1 MDSNKEK
8 EILAFWQREGIFEKS
23 LAQRK
28 GKKKFVFYEG
38 PPYANGLPGIHHLE
52 ARAFKDLVARYKT
65 MRGFF
70 VPRKAGW
77 DTHGLPTEM
86 SVEKKLGIKTK
97 REIEEKI
104 GIERF
109 VEEARTDVFLYKK
122 EWEHFTRRMGYW
134 LDLENAYVTMDN
146 RYMEILWGILKK
158 VWQKKLFYDD
168 FKVLPWCT
176 RCGTALSSHE
186 VAQGYKTVIDKSIT
200 VKFLISNFKF
210 LNKFQIPNSK
220 FYFLAWTTTPWT
232 LPGNVALAV
241 GEDIDYAIV
250 KTKNQNSPSEMEYYV
265 LAKERL
271 DILGDDYEIIEEVK
285 GKDLVG
291 IAYEPLFEVPQL
303 KSEKSYKVYA
313 ADFVNTEQGTGI
325 VHTAVMYGEDDYQLG
340 KKEGLPT
347 FHTVDET
354 GHFVKTLGN
363 ELGGKPVKDPQTEK
377 LIMRELE
384 MRNLLF
390 KVDEDF
396 EHDYPFCWRCDSPL
410 LYYARHAWWIAMTKL
425 RAQLIANNKKINWF
439 PPYLKDGR
447 FGDWL
452 KEVKDWAISRERY
465 WGLPLPIWQCQSCR
479 HGEAI
484 GSLGDLD
491 KKSFHPPR
499 TVFFMR
505 HGEANHNVAGTTGPA
520 IPEYD
525 RDNHLTERGRKQV
538 EVSAQKLKKEK
549 IHLIV
554 SSPLT
559 RARETA
565 TLVAETL
572 HISVE
577 INNDLYD
584 YNVGE
589 YDGKTIEETDRL
601 LPFERRFEEPFPGG
615 ESLRDVRIRMMNAL
629 LGIVKKYPDKTILF
643 ISHGDPLWVSRAALE
658 GVEEKD
664 YRREW
669 YPKTAES
676 KKIILHNWPY
686 SSSRGE
692 LDIHRPYIDEI
703 ILKCGTCGGKA
714 IRIKEVADVWFD
726 SGSMPFAAGVAYP
739 ADFICEA
746 IDQTR
751 GWFYTLLAVATL
763 LGKNAPYKNVLTL
776 ELVLDEKGKKMS
788 KSRGNVVEP
797 NALME
802 KYGADAARWYF
813 FTVNQPWDPK
823 LFFEKDVAR
832 SRNALAL
839 FWNSFLFFK
848 TYNKNSKFKIQNS
861 KFLNILDKWILARL
875 NEVARIITEKLDH
888 YDIVDAARLLEA
900 FIGDDLSRWY
910 IRRSRERF
918 KKEGKDADEAAQTLG
933 FILRETAK
941 LLAPFAPFIS
951 EAVYQGLE
959 GEKKSVHLENWFTPP
974 RPRQS
979 GRRAPFVRGGNK
991 EYDILLKE
999 MDEVREIVAQALE
1012 ARAKAGI
1019 KIRQPLASLKIKRQ
1033 KSKIKNN
1040 EELSDLIGEEVN
1052 VRKVIFDEHTKE
1064 DVEIDTNITPEL
1076 KEEGEIRELIRLI
1089 QDARKKAGLKS
1100 GEKASLE
1107 IKIPVDL
1114 VETAKRNKKQLMYE
1128 TKTEF

>member
-1 MDSNKEK
+1 
-8 EILAFWQREGIFEKS
+8 
-23 LAQRK
+23 
-28 GKKKFVFYEG
+28 
-38 PPYANGLPGIHHLE
+38 
-52 ARAFKDLVARYKT
+52 
-65 MRGFF
+65 
-70 VPRKAGW
+70 
-77 DTHGLPTEM
+77 
-86 SVEKKLGIKTK
+86 
-97 REIEEKI
+97 
-104 GIERF
+104 
-109 VEEARTDVFLYKK
+109 
-122 EWEHFTRRMGYW
+122 
-134 LDLENAYVTMDN
+134 
-146 RYMEILWGILKK
+146 
-158 VWQKKLFYDD
+158 
-168 FKVLPWCT
+168 
-176 RCGTALSSHE
+176 
-186 VAQGYKTVIDKSIT
+186 
-200 VKFLISNFKF
+200 
-210 LNKFQIPNSK
+210 
-220 FYFLAWTTTPWT
+220 
-232 LPGNVALAV
+232 
-241 GEDIDYAIV
+241 
-250 KTKNQNSPSEMEYYV
+250 
-265 LAKERL
+265 
-271 DILGDDYEIIEEVK
+271 
-285 GKDLVG
+285 
-291 IAYEPLFEVPQL
+291 
-303 KSEKSYKVYA
+303 
-313 ADFVNTEQGTGI
+313 
-325 VHTAVMYGEDDYQLG
+325 
-340 KKEGLPT
+340 
-347 FHTVDET
+347 
-354 GHFVKTLGN
+354 
-363 ELGGKPVKDPQTEK
+363 
-377 LIMRELE
+377 
-384 MRNLLF
+384 
-390 KVDEDF
+390 
-396 EHDYPFCWRCDSPL
+396 
-410 LYYARHAWWIAMTKL
+410 
-425 RAQLIANNKKINWF
+425 
-439 PPYLKDGR
+439 
-447 FGDWL
+447 
-452 KEVKDWAISRERY
+452 
-465 WGLPLPIWQCQSCR
+465 
-479 HGEAI
+479 
-484 GSLGDLD
+484 
-491 KKSFHPPR
+491 
-499 TVFFMR
+499 
-505 HGEANHNVAGTTGPA
+505 
-520 IPEYD
+520 
-525 RDNHLTERGRKQV
+525 
-538 EVSAQKLKKEK
+538 
-549 IHLIV
+549 
-554 SSPLT
+554 
-559 RARETA
+559 
-565 TLVAETL
+565 
-572 HISVE
+572 
-577 INNDLYD
+577 
-584 YNVGE
+584 
-589 YDGKTIEETDRL
+589 
-601 LPFERRFEEPFPGG
+601 
-615 ESLRDVRIRMMNAL
+615 
-629 LGIVKKYPDKTILF
+629 
-643 ISHGDPLWVSRAALE
+643 
-658 GVEEKD
+658 
-664 YRREW
+664 
-669 YPKTAES
+669 
-676 KKIILHNWPY
+676 
-686 SSSRGE
+686 
-692 LDIHRPYIDEI
+692 
-703 ILKCGTCGGKA
+703 
-714 IRIKEVADVWFD
+714 
-726 SGSMPFAAGVAYP
+726 
-739 ADFICEA
+739 
-746 IDQTR
+746 TR

-763 LGKNAPYKNVLTL
+763 LGKKASYKNVLTL

-797 NALME
+797 NALIE